1 MIATIVFS
9 DESAQQNLNSLTL
22 VKNHKSQF
30 KNPRVMEFTD
40 MEKLRNKLKSFQYL
54 LYPLDYL
61 LVEFNGKI
69 YDATNFNSE
78 DSKKLMRKIDEWIDI
93 HYMKESIL

>member
-9 DESAQQNLNSLTL
+9 NESAQQILNRLSL

-69 YDATNFNSE
+69 YDGS
-78 DSKKLMRKIDEWIDI
+78 DQKVLQIIDNWIDI

>member
-9 DESAQQNLNSLTL
+9 DASAQQIFNRLSL
-22 VKNHKSQF
+22 VNNHKAQF
-30 KNPRVMEFTD
+30 KYPRVMEFTD

-69 YDATNFNSE
+69 YDGS
-78 DSKKLMRKIDEWIDI
+78 DQKVLQIIDNWIDI

>member
-9 DESAQQNLNSLTL
+9 DESAQQILNRLSL

-54 LYPLDYL
+54 LYPLEYL

-69 YDATNFNSE
+69 YDGS
-78 DSKKLMRKIDEWIDI
+78 DQKVLQIIDDWIDI

>member
-9 DESAQQNLNSLTL
+9 DESAQQILNRLSL
-22 VKNHKSQF
+22 VNNHKAQF
-30 KNPRVMEFTD
+30 KYPRVMEFTD

-69 YDATNFNSE
+69 YDGS
-78 DSKKLMRKIDEWIDI
+78 DQKVLQIIDNWIDI

>member
-9 DESAQQNLNSLTL
+9 EESAQQILNRLSL
-22 VKNHKSQF
+22 VNNHKAQF
-30 KNPRVMEFTD
+30 KYPRVMEFND

-54 LYPLDYL
+54 LYLLDYL

-69 YDATNFNSE
+69 YDGS
-78 DSKKLMRKIDEWIDI
+78 DQKVLQIIDNWIDI

>member
-1 MIATIVFS
+1 MIGTIVFS
-9 DESAQQNLNSLTL
+9 NESVQQILNRLSL
-22 VKNHKSQF
+22 VKNHKAQF
-30 KNPRVMEFTD
+30 KYPRVMEFTD

-54 LYPLDYL
+54 LYPPDYL

-69 YDATNFNSE
+69 YDGS
-78 DSKKLMRKIDEWIDI
+78 DPKVLQIIDDWIDI

>member
-1 MIATIVFS
+1 
-9 DESAQQNLNSLTL
+9 
-22 VKNHKSQF
+22 
-30 KNPRVMEFTD
+30 MEFTD

-69 YDATNFNSE
+69 YDGS
-78 DSKKLMRKIDEWIDI
+78 DQKVLQIIDNWIDI

>member
-9 DESAQQNLNSLTL
+9 NESAQQNLNRLSL
-22 VKNHKSQF
+22 VNNYKAQF
-30 KNPRVMEFTD
+30 KYPRVMEFTD

-69 YDATNFNSE
+69 YDGS
-78 DSKKLMRKIDEWIDI
+78 DQKVIQIIDNWIDI

>member
-9 DESAQQNLNSLTL
+9 NESAQQNLNRLSL
-22 VKNHKSQF
+22 VNNHKAQF
-30 KNPRVMEFTD
+30 KYPRVMEFTD
-40 MEKLRNKLKSFQYL
+40 MEKLRNKLKSFQNL

-69 YDATNFNSE
+69 YDGS
-78 DSKKLMRKIDEWIDI
+78 DQKVLQIIDDWIDI

>member
-1 MIATIVFS
+1 MIGTIVFS
-9 DESAQQNLNSLTL
+9 NESAQQILNRLSL
-22 VKNHKSQF
+22 VNNHKAQF
-30 KNPRVMEFTD
+30 KYPRVMEFTD

-61 LVEFNGKI
+61 LVEFNGYI
-69 YDATNFNSE
+69 YDGS
-78 DSKKLMRKIDEWIDI
+78 DPKVIQIIDDWIDI

>member
-9 DESAQQNLNSLTL
+9 DESAQQIFNRLSL
-22 VKNHKSQF
+22 VNNHKAQF
-30 KNPRVMEFTD
+30 KYPRVMEFTD

-69 YDATNFNSE
+69 YDGS
-78 DSKKLMRKIDEWIDI
+78 DQKVLQIIDDWIDI

>member
-9 DESAQQNLNSLTL
+9 AESAQQNLNRLSL
-22 VKNHKSQF
+22 VNNYKAQF
-30 KNPRVMEFTD
+30 KYPRVMEFTD
-40 MEKLRNKLKSFQYL
+40 MEKLRNKLKSFQNL

-69 YDATNFNSE
+69 YDGS
-78 DSKKLMRKIDEWIDI
+78 DQKVLQIIDNWIDI

>member
-1 MIATIVFS
+1 MIGTIVFS
-9 DESAQQNLNSLTL
+9 NESVQQNLNRLSL

-40 MEKLRNKLKSFQYL
+40 MEKLRNKLNSFQHL

-69 YDATNFNSE
+69 YDGSDPKVIQIIN
-78 DSKKLMRKIDEWIDI
+78 DWIDI

>member
-9 DESAQQNLNSLTL
+9 DESAQQILNRLSL
-22 VKNHKSQF
+22 VNNHKAQF
-30 KNPRVMEFTD
+30 KYPRVMEFTD

-61 LVEFNGKI
+61 LVEFNGMI
-69 YDATNFNSE
+69 YDGS
-78 DSKKLMRKIDEWIDI
+78 DQKVIQIIDNWIDI

>member
-9 DESAQQNLNSLTL
+9 DESAQQNLNRLSL
-22 VKNHKSQF
+22 VNNHKAQF
-30 KNPRVMEFTD
+30 KYPRVMEFTD
-40 MEKLRNKLKSFQYL
+40 MEKLRNKLKSFQNL

-69 YDATNFNSE
+69 YDGS
-78 DSKKLMRKIDEWIDI
+78 DQKVLQIIDDWIDI

>member
-9 DESAQQNLNSLTL
+9 DESAQQILNRLSL
-22 VKNHKSQF
+22 VNNHKAQF
-30 KNPRVMEFTD
+30 KYPRVMEFTD

-69 YDATNFNSE
+69 YDGS
-78 DSKKLMRKIDEWIDI
+78 DQKVIQIIDEWIDI

>member
-9 DESAQQNLNSLTL
+9 DESAQQILNRLSL
-22 VKNHKSQF
+22 VNNHKVQF
-30 KNPRVMEFTD
+30 KYPRVMEFTD

-69 YDATNFNSE
+69 YDGS
-78 DSKKLMRKIDEWIDI
+78 DQKVLQIIDNWIDI

>member
-1 MIATIVFS
+1 MIGTIVFS
-9 DESAQQNLNSLTL
+9 NESVQQLFNRLSL
-22 VKNHKSQF
+22 VNNHKAQF
-30 KNPRVMEFTD
+30 KYPRVMEFTD
-40 MEKLRNKLKSFQYL
+40 MEKLRNKLKSFQNL

-69 YDATNFNSE
+69 YDGS
-78 DSKKLMRKIDEWIDI
+78 DQKVIQVIDDWIDI

>member
-9 DESAQQNLNSLTL
+9 DESAQQILNSRLSL
-22 VKNHKSQF
+22 VNNHKAQF
-30 KNPRVMEFTD
+30 KYPRVMEFTD

-69 YDATNFNSE
+69 YDGS
-78 DSKKLMRKIDEWIDI
+78 DQKVLQIIDNWIDI

>member
-9 DESAQQNLNSLTL
+9 NESVQQVFNRLSL
-22 VKNHKSQF
+22 VNNHKAQF
-30 KNPRVMEFTD
+30 KYPRVMEFTD

-61 LVEFNGKI
+61 LVEFNGYI
-69 YDATNFNSE
+69 YDGS
-78 DSKKLMRKIDEWIDI
+78 DPKVIQIIDDWIDI

>member
-1 MIATIVFS
+1 MIGTIVFS
-9 DESAQQNLNSLTL
+9 NESVQQLFNRLSL
-22 VKNHKSQF
+22 VNNHKAQF
-30 KNPRVMEFTD
+30 KYPRVMEFTD
-40 MEKLRNKLKSFQYL
+40 MEKLRNKLKSFQNL

-69 YDATNFNSE
+69 YDGS
-78 DSKKLMRKIDEWIDI
+78 DQKVLQIIDNWIDI

>member
-1 MIATIVFS
+1 MIGTIVFS
-9 DESAQQNLNSLTL
+9 NESVQQFFNRLSL
-22 VKNHKSQF
+22 VNNHKAQF
-30 KNPRVMEFTD
+30 KYPRVMEFTD
-40 MEKLRNKLKSFQYL
+40 MEKLRNKLKSFQNL

-69 YDATNFNSE
+69 YDGS
-78 DSKKLMRKIDEWIDI
+78 DQKVLQIIDNWIDI

>member
-1 MIATIVFS
+1 MIGTIVFS
-9 DESAQQNLNSLTL
+9 NESIQQVFNVVHNR
-22 VKNHKSQF
+22 KSQNQ
-30 KNPRVMEFTD
+30 KPRVMEFTD

-54 LYPLDYL
+54 LYSPDYL

-69 YDATNFNSE
+69 YNGTDPE
-78 DSKKLMRKIDEWIDI
+78 VLQIIDDWIDI

>member
-9 DESAQQNLNSLTL
+9 NESAQQILNRLSL
-22 VKNHKSQF
+22 VNNHKAQF
-30 KNPRVMEFTD
+30 KYPRVMEFTD
-40 MEKLRNKLKSFQYL
+40 MEKLRNKLKSFQCL

-69 YDATNFNSE
+69 YDGS
-78 DSKKLMRKIDEWIDI
+78 DPKVLQIIDDWIDI

>member
-9 DESAQQNLNSLTL
+9 NESAQQILNRLSL

-40 MEKLRNKLKSFQYL
+40 MEKLRNKLNSFQYL

-69 YDATNFNSE
+69 YDGS
-78 DSKKLMRKIDEWIDI
+78 DQKVLQIIDNWIDI

>member
-9 DESAQQNLNSLTL
+9 NESVQQILNRLSL

-40 MEKLRNKLKSFQYL
+40 MEKLRNKLKSFQCL
-54 LYPLDYL
+54 LYPPDYL

-69 YDATNFNSE
+69 YNGMDLE
-78 DSKKLMRKIDEWIDI
+78 VLKIIDEWIDI